1 MYDLDLLRADFRNF
15 VFVLW
20 QHLQLPEPTK
30 VQYDIAHYLQ
40 HGPERRIIEAFRGVG
55 KSWLTAAYVLWRL
68 FCNPEERVLVVS
80 ASKDRADAFTT
91 FVRRLIEEVPLLQ
104 HLKPRRDQRDSN
116 LAFDVGPSSA
126 HQAPS
131 VRSVGI
137 TGQLTGGR
145 ASIIVADDVE
155 TPKNSLTALM
165 RERLAELVK
174 EFDAVLT
181 PGGQIVYLG
190 TPQTEMSLYNELPS
204 RGYDCRIWPARY
216 PDARR
221 RGFYG
226 NKLAPSIAA
235 ELQANPKLAEDC
247 GGRGAPTDPQRFT
260 DIDLVKREASYGR
273 SGFALQFML
282 DTSLSD
288 QDRHPLRLADLIVM
302 GLTTDLAPVR
312 LAWGSGPDQVND
324 QLPCP
329 GLRGDRWHRP
339 MFVHKDFVA
348 YQGSVLAIDP
358 SGRGK
363 DETGYAVVKMLNGFL
378 FVLEV
383 GGLKGGYDDSVLETL
398 ALTAKKHK
406 VQHVLVES
414 NFGDGMFT
422 KLLTPW
428 LVKHHPVTTEE
439 IHHTGQKEKRIIDV
453 LEPAF
458 NQHRVVFDEKV
469 ILEDIKG
476 IERDSDKEYSL
487 LHQITRLT
495 KDKGALAH
503 DDRVEALA
511 MAVGY
516 WTEQM
521 DRDAKTAEEEHREEM
536 MRKELENFEEHVLGH
551 RPPGENWSG
560 LDRIFSVCRRLW
572 ASAMG
577 VGPDSPG
584 FTPLP
589 AV

>member
-1 MYDLDLLRADFRNF
+1 VTEPQKTPIAQAVAGALVDPLVLQDFRNF
-15 VFVLW
+15 AFVLW
-20 QHLQLPEPTK
+20 KHLNLPSPTV
-30 VQYDIAHYLQ
+30 VQYDIALYLMD
-40 HGPERRIIEAFRGVG
+40 GPRRRVIEAFRGVG

-68 FCNPEERVLVVS
+68 LRNPNERVLVVS

-91 FVRRLIEEVPLLQ
+91 FVRRLIEDVPMLH
-104 HLKPRRDQRDSN
+104 HLKPRKDQRDSN
-116 LAFDVGPSSA
+116 LAFDVGPSEA

-145 ASIIVADDVE
+145 GTIIVADDIE

-181 PGGQIVYLG
+181 PGGEIVYLG
-190 TPQTEMSLYNELPS
+190 TPQCEMSLYNTLPE
-204 RGYDCRIWPARY
+204 RGYDVRVWPARY
-216 PDARR
+216 PDAKRR
-221 RGFYG
+221 KFYG
-226 NKLAPSIAA
+226 EKLAPIITAA
-235 ELQANPKLAEDC
+235 MEQNPKLVDEC

-260 DIDLVKREASYGR
+260 DKDLVEREASYGR

-288 QDRHPLRLADLIVM
+288 AERHPLRLADLVVM
-302 GLTTDLAPVR
+302 GLTTDIAPVR
-312 LAWGSGPDQVND
+312 VAWGSGPDQVID
-324 QLPCP
+324 TMPCP

-339 MFVHKDFVA
+339 VFTHKDFIP
-348 YQGSVLAIDP
+348 YNGSVLTIDP

-363 DETGYAVVKMLNGFL
+363 DETGYAVVKMLNGML
-378 FVLEV
+378 FIMEV
-383 GGLKGGYDDSVLETL
+383 GGLRGGYDDSVLETL
-398 ALTAKKHK
+398 AQVAKRHK
-406 VQHVLVES
+406 VMHVLIES

-422 KLLTPW
+422 KLITPW
-428 LVKHHPVTTEE
+428 FVRIHPVTVEE

-458 NQHRVVFDEKV
+458 NQHRVVIDESV
-469 ILEDIKG
+469 ILADLKV
-476 IERDSDKEYSL
+476 DDVEYSL
-487 LHQITRLT
+487 LRQLTRITR
-495 KDKGALAH
+495 DKGALAH

-521 DRDAKTAEEEHREEM
+521 DADAAEAAEAHREAKVRE
-536 MRKELENFEEHVLGH
+536 ELDRFIENATGG
-551 RPPGENWSG
+551 RQNPSSWSG
-560 LDRIFSVCRRLW
+560 LESIFE
-572 ASAMG
+572 
-577 VGPDSPG
+577 
-584 FTPLP
+584 
-589 AV
+589 